1 MVQRSSW
8 SLVAPASARCSRA
21 ACSPTAAVSDHHQA
35 VLTQAMRLRLSPT
48 LPPLQEDSEEVAVGP
63 SQKLGMRGASF
74 SEVLENC
81 MRSNSSSASQ
91 SAQMA
96 PTTELSQP
104 FIPMPLQMS
113 SGMSHMQAI
122 LMQGPNIKLQDSDHF
137 CKVVPQSAP
146 CTLSRTLHSLVSSI

>member
-1 MVQRSSW
+1 M
-8 SLVAPASARCSRA
+8 APALARCSRTACA
-21 ACSPTAAVSDHHQA
+21 AAVAVSDHYQA
-35 VLTQAMRLRLSPT
+35 VLTQAMRLSPT
-48 LPPLQEDSEEVAVGP
+48 LPPLQEESEEVAVGP